1 MGIMDKLL
9 KKQLKKELVNKQ
21 KELDVQMQELYEEAV
36 EDCMKKYKLV
46 KHIKGSG
53 FFKKYEVLMYG
64 VPLRRFFMRS
74 SAISYIDRQSRK
86 MAVRHL
92 G

>member
-1 MGIMDKLL
+1 MDKAH
-9 KKQLKKELVNKQ
+9 KKAIKKSLANKQ

-53 FFKKYEVLMYG
+53 FFKKYEVLNMYG
-64 VPLRRFFMRS
+64 ESLGRFFMES
-74 SAISYIDRQSRK
+74 SAIYFIDRQSRK
-86 MAVRHL
+86 GVVRQL

>member
-1 MGIMDKLL
+1 MDKAH
-9 KKQLKKELVNKQ
+9 KKAIKKSLANKQ

-53 FFKKYEVLMYG
+53 FFKKYEVLMDG

-74 SAISYIDRQSRK
+74 SAISYMDRESRK
-86 MAVRHL
+86 MVVRHL